1 LISHKHINM
10 RWRATITTV
19 FLLSFC
25 GFAYAFRISIPEDVA
40 KKSEAEKTKW
50 LNNTLD
56 EAHKEQLQLG
66 RERYD
71 KRMED
76 KAAVANVMLQEAVQ
90 RREMIQHARE
100 NQEKL
105 EKESARQSDAII
117 ALLVIIILPAAA
129 FFLYRRYRS
138 TFVEAPVRTSD
149 AAFKALQ
156 TSYAVMQKLKR
167 KKVGDKKD
175 KIWIIK

>member
-1 LISHKHINM
+1 M
-10 RWRATITTV
+10 RWRATITAI
-19 FLLSFC
+19 FLLTFC

-50 LNNTLD
+50 LNDTLD

-76 KAAVANVMLQEAVQ
+76 KAAVAHVMLQEAVQ

-105 EKESARQSDAII
+105 EKESARQSEAIFGLI
-117 ALLVIIILPAAA
+117 VIIILPTAA

-138 TFVEAPVRTSD
+138 TFVEVPVRASNP
-149 AAFKALQ
+149 ALKALQ
-156 TSYAVMQKLKR
+156 TSEAVMRKLKR
-167 KKVGDKKD
+167 KKVVDRKD